1 MLNKTMQQES
11 LRNFLLSVLERCDK
25 GTFEHSI
32 RVGKIC
38 EKLALELGYRKPQ
51 VSYITL
57 AGLLHDVGKVF
68 MTEMVNYPRT
78 LEDKERY
85 MISYH
90 PQLGIRFISI
100 NWTDLPSEVNEGII
114 LHHER
119 LNGSGYPNNLTAV
132 DITMTARIVAV
143 ADVFDAMS
151 TKRPYRAAL
160 SKYDILR
167 ELSSPG
173 YDQNVV
179 YQLINKKNNI
189 FESFTQN
196 QF

>member
-1 MLNKTMQQES
+1 MFSKTIQQES
-11 LRNFLLSVLERCDK
+11 LRKFLLSVLERCDK
-25 GTFEHSI
+25 GTFEHCI

-38 EKLALELGYRKPQ
+38 ERLALELDYRKPE

-68 MTEMVNYPRT
+68 MPEMVNYPGK
-78 LEDKERY
+78 LDENERY
-85 MISYH
+85 MITYH
-90 PQLGIRFISI
+90 PQLGVRFINI
-100 NWTDLPSEVNEGII
+100 NWTDLPVEVNDGVI

-119 LNGSGYPNNLTAV
+119 LNGTGYPHNLKAV

-167 ELSSPG
+167 ELSDPG
-173 YDQNVV
+173 YDQEVV
-179 YQLINKKNNI
+179 FQLINKKNNI
-189 FESFTQN
+189 FDSFARY
-196 QF
+196 